1 MRELRG
7 SRAQIYGVPVIRSGE
22 PAHQRGAPHSIAGNR
37 EIREVISRIGSLDPE
52 LRDLA
57 RQRRW
62 YRLHLEGWN
71 SHLTPSRLDE
81 AGADELLLEMAPDIL
96 EAHADTH
103 SDEPSDRVEIV
114 QLGWE
119 RRRSQWGELPV
130 LRGIESI
137 QVRVTS
143 WVPLAAMRVR
153 FD

>member
-1 MRELRG
+1 M
-7 SRAQIYGVPVIRSGE
+7 
-22 PAHQRGAPHSIAGNR
+22 
-37 EIREVISRIGSLDPE
+37 
-52 LRDLA
+52 A

-130 LRGIESI
+130 LRGIELI